1 MRKSFVYIVIF
12 LLMAVVILHYIWQ
25 SAFWLLVIVL
35 PLSALGVYDMLQTK
49 HALWRTFPVVGHI
62 RWLVEFI
69 RPYLRQYL
77 FESETNGQPISR
89 MFRSVIYQR
98 AKGDR
103 DTIPYGTKVDTLRV
117 GYEWIGH
124 SLAARPLTENTPD
137 PRVII
142 GGADCK
148 HPYSS
153 SIFNISAISFGA
165 LSGNAIKALNK
176 GAKLGGF
183 SQNTGEGSV
192 SCHHLKYGGDLIWQI
207 GTGYFGCRDKQG
219 NFSADKFA
227 KTARL
232 DAIKMIEIKLSQGA
246 KPGHGGILPAHKN
259 TIEIAQI
266 RDVEAGVTI
275 NSPPT
280 HCAFSTPLQMMYFIA
295 QLRQLSGG
303 KPVGFKLCIG
313 RRSEFFAIC
322 KAMVATGIKPDF
334 ITVDGGEG
342 GTGAAPLEYSNSV
355 GMPLR
360 EGLSFVCDALLGFAL
375 KDDIKVIASGKIFT
389 GFHIVKN
396 LALGADICNS
406 ARGMMIALG
415 CVQSLVCNTNKCPT
429 GVATQ
434 DPTLENGLVVKDKA
448 CRVAMFH
455 DKTVK
460 AAMEIIAS
468 AGLECSSQL
477 NRSHI
482 YRRTSQTDI
491 LRYDQI
497 YPYPL
502 ESSLLGDAYP
512 QRFAQEMAE
521 SSVQS
526 FLPEHYFVNSASG
539 LAELK
544 ES

>member
-1 MRKSFVYIVIF
+1 MHFIWPSV
-12 LLMAVVILHYIWQ
+12 LWSLVIL
-25 SAFWLLVIVL
+25 L
-35 PLSALGVYDMLQTK
+35 PLCTLGIYDMLQTK

-77 FESETNGQPISR
+77 FESETDGLPISR

-103 DTIPYGTKVDTLRV
+103 DTIPYGTKVDTQRV

-124 SLAARPLTENTPD
+124 SLAGRPLTESSQD
-137 PRVII
+137 PRIII
-142 GGADCK
+142 GGSDCK

-153 SIFNISAISFGA
+153 SIFNISAVSFGA

-176 GAKLGGF
+176 GAKFGGF

-192 SCHHLKYGGDLIWQI
+192 SPHHLKYGGDLIWQI

-219 NFSADKFA
+219 NFSAHKFA

-232 DAIKMIEIKLSQGA
+232 EAIKMIEIKLSQGA

-275 NSPPT
+275 NSPST
-280 HCAFSTPLQMMYFIA
+280 HCAFSTPLQMMHFIE

-303 KPVGFKLCIG
+303 KPIGFKLCIG

-375 KDDIKVIASGKIFT
+375 KKDIKVIASGKVFT

-406 ARGMMIALG
+406 ARGMMVALG

-468 AGLECSSQL
+468 AGLDFSNQL

-502 ESSLLGDAYP
+502 EGSLLGDVYP

-521 SSVQS
+521 SSVHS
-526 FLPEHYFVNSASG
+526 FLPEHYFVNSAAG
-539 LAELK
+539 LAEL
-544 ES
+544 EDP